1 MYRLMYFL
9 LLMSFSSFGNV
20 AWQTSYNVTIKEVI
34 QWEGAGGNVLLKLSD
49 DKLCYTPLSNKELY
63 SMVLSLYMSQKRL
76 NLICHEAGENIGG
89 YNNSHKIHRINAL

>member
-9 LLMSFSSFGNV
+9 LFMSFSSFSNV

-34 QWEGAGGNVLLKLSD
+34 QWEGASD